1 MGRPLAL
8 LALLL
13 AGSGLCPGEPL
24 KVSLQR
30 LPAAAAMA
38 DGVIGGDEYSFRK
51 TDPATGIEV
60 MASADSATLH
70 IALKSPG
77 SGWVALGLGSSG
89 MNGAVIVI
97 ARAAGGGKWSVEQ
110 HLGKSLYRHSPVDKP
125 NLISKAAWQEDG
137 RTCMEFSIPLR
148 FSGAKALAPG
158 TPMPFILAYHKDRG
172 TLSKHTRKSSG
183 SIVLAR

>member
-1 MGRPLAL
+1 MGRAMAL

-13 AGSGLCPGEPL
+13 AAARCPGEPL
-24 KVSLQR
+24 SISLQR
-30 LPAAAAMA
+30 LPAAAARA
-38 DGVIGGDEYSFRK
+38 DGAIGDKEYSFRR
-51 TDPATGIEV
+51 TDPTTGIEV
-60 MASADSATLH
+60 MATSDSSSLH
-70 IALKSPG
+70 MALKSPG
-77 SGWVALGLGSSG
+77 SGWLAVGLGSSG

-110 HLGKSLYRHSPVDKP
+110 HLGKSLFRHSPVDKP
-125 NLISKAAWQEDG
+125 NLLSQAAWQEDG

-172 TLSKHTRKSSG
+172 TLSKHTRKSAG
-183 SIVLAR
+183 AIVLAK